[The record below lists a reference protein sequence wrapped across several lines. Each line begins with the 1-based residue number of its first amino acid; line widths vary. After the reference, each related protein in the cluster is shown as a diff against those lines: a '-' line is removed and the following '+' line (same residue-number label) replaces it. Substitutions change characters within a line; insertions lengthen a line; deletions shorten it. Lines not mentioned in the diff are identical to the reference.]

1 VRNGGGAWLTLG
13 QASRALGVTANTLRR
28 WADQG
33 RIPSFTTPGGHRR
46 FPVTAVR
53 ALVPADRERRPALTS
68 LGASSDRMVTVYRR
82 ARRAGRASAAP
93 SWLARLSDSDRA
105 RFREHGIRLVAA
117 LLAHLDATR
126 DEAPRLLRRADT
138 DARAYG
144 RLASEAGASLAD
156 AVDGFLRFRKP
167 FVDELGAVARRRH
180 LDTREATA
188 LLADAE
194 VALDSLLLAVMA
206 GYSGRKR

>member
-1 VRNGGGAWLTLG
+1 MRNGGGGWLTLG

-46 FPVTAVR
+46 FPASAIS

-68 LGASSDRMVTVYRR
+68 LGASSARMATVYRR
-82 ARRAGRASAAP
+82 ARRAGRAAAP
-93 SWLARLSDSDRA
+93 ASWLARLSDSERSQ
-105 RFREHGIRLVAA
+105 FREHGIRLVAT
-117 LLAHLDATR
+117 LLAHLDAGR
-126 DEAPRLLRRADT
+126 DEAPRLLRRADA
-138 DARAYG
+138 DARVYG
-144 RLASEAGASLAD
+144 QLASRVGASLAD

-167 FVDELGAVARRRH
+167 FVDELGALARRRH

-194 VALDSLLLAVMA
+194 LALDSLLLAVMA